1 MGSEAVTEAT
11 QRVDE
16 YGRPIFEINYPVL
29 GRLMLSTAFVQ
40 IIRGPVGS
48 AKSKTC
54 NLKIYSIAAQQ
65 KPGPD
70 GIRRTR
76 WIVVRNTYAELI
88 TTTLNTW
95 KETFPEDVYGKIIMS
110 KPIFQRMRF
119 SDVEMEVYFL
129 ALDKED
135 DVKKLR
141 SLEATGFYINEL
153 QFISKMLFDEM
164 TSRAGRYPSMINGG
178 PTWFGVIADMNA
190 PDEDHFIP
198 LMTGETEW
206 PENMPEDERAALAWP
221 EDWEYLMQPA
231 GLLEVLAPDGKT
243 IEAYKPNPNAENVAY
258 LPGDYYMNQIKGK
271 TRNWIKSR
279 VLNKIALVIDGDP
292 VWPWFRREVYVAGR
306 VLEPVKGHDLY
317 VIADFGRRP
326 AVLFAQ
332 NVNNRVVI
340 LEEMQGF
347 NESAVTFAPKV
358 KSRLE
363 QRYAG
368 FKVRFFGDPKGADK
382 MQNDERTAYD
392 IWKANGMPMQAAPVK
407 QNLIHT
413 RIEAVDHLGSGMY
426 DGKPRLVI
434 SPNCRTLIIAM
445 EGRYCFE
452 KKREGGETKTEPKK
466 DRYSDL
472 ADCLQYTAVS
482 MGEGRAMIGL
492 QAANEMKPTRVA
504 PPRRQMR
511 RVVA

>member
-1 MGSEAVTEAT
+1 MSDAPT
-11 QRVDE
+11 QRHDE
-16 YGRPIFEINYPVL
+16 YGRPIYEIIYPVL
-29 GRLMLSTAFVQ
+29 GQLMISRAFVQ

-54 NLKIYSIAAQQ
+54 NLKIFAISSAQ
-65 KPGPD
+65 KPGRD

-95 KETFPEDVYGKIIMS
+95 KETFPEDVYGRIIMS
-110 KPIFQRMRF
+110 KPIFQRLRAG
-119 SDVEMEVYFL
+119 DVEMEVYFL
-129 ALDKED
+129 ALDKDD

-153 QFISKMLFDEM
+153 QFIGKTLFDEM
-164 TSRAGRYPSMINGG
+164 TSRAGRYPSMVNGG

-198 LMTGETEW
+198 LMTGEVEW
-206 PENMPEDERAALAWP
+206 PENMPEDERASLAWP
-221 EDWEYLMQPA
+221 HDWDYFMQPP
-231 GLLEVLAPDGKT
+231 GLLEIFGPDGKT
-243 IEAYKPNPNAENVAY
+243 IEAYRPNPAAENVRY
-258 LPGDYYMNQIKGK
+258 LPAGYYMNQIKGK
-271 TRNWIKSR
+271 TRAWIRSR

-306 VLEPVKGHDLY
+306 VLDPIKGHDLY
-317 VIADFGRRP
+317 VVADFGRRP
-326 AVLFAQ
+326 AVLISQ
-332 NVNNRVVI
+332 NINNRVVI
-340 LEEMQGF
+340 LEEMQVF

-358 KSRLE
+358 KRHLE
-363 QRYAG
+363 QRYPG

-392 IWKANGMPMQAAPVK
+392 IWKANGMPMRPAPVK
-407 QNLIHT
+407 QNLIQT
-413 RIEAVDHLGSGMY
+413 RIEAVDHLGASMY
-426 DGKPRLVI
+426 DGKPRLLI

-452 KKREGGETKTEPKK
+452 KKKSGGEARTEPKK

-472 ADCLQYTAVS
+472 ADCLQYMAAS

-492 QAANEMKPTRVA
+492 DSAHPLQAARVYQG
-504 PPRRQMR
+504 RKSMR
-511 RVVA
+511 RIA